1 MTKRTFINN
10 IDIDDFLEF
19 LYNEMLKKRYYAD
32 QSGSHTDGGAKEL
45 EAQIDVFTSGLN
57 KVLPVLWEPYLKK
70 YNLEN
75 DPDYQTY
82 LKLKEKFE

>member
-1 MTKRTFINN
+1 MTKTFINN

-19 LYNEMLKKRYYAD
+19 LYNEALKKRDNAA
-32 QSGSHTDGGAKEL
+32 QSGSQTDYGAKEL

-82 LKLKEKFE
+82 LRLKEKFE